1 MIIMCAS
8 AQSFIYFADSVNS
21 LGMTELSDANS
32 FSEINSRMLPLSEF
46 STPKKRQCFSQDVSV
61 LLIVCFFAQFKSTL
75 YSGQW
80 LLSVYVWHEHMR
92 SHNYIFSN

>member
-1 MIIMCAS
+1 MVIMCAS

-21 LGMTELSDANS
+21 LGMRELSDANS

-61 LLIVCFFAQFKSTL
+61 LLMVCFFLHNSNLHFIMVTGFRVFTFGMST
-75 YSGQW
+75 
-80 LLSVYVWHEHMR
+80 
-92 SHNYIFSN
+92 